1 MKKEKEQAYAE
12 IMYMFRYFYKD
23 AWAPGNIFDG
33 KPRIWIQTF
42 SDLIK
47 QGLILKRKK
56 YPGYEYKWKGVWPK
70 NY

>member
-1 MKKEKEQAYAE
+1 MKKEKAYAE
-12 IMYMFRYFYKD
+12 IMYMFRYFYRD
-23 AWAPGNIFDG
+23 SWTPGNIFDG

-42 SDLIK
+42 NDLIK

-56 YPGYEYKWKGVWPK
+56 YPGYEYKWAGVWPK